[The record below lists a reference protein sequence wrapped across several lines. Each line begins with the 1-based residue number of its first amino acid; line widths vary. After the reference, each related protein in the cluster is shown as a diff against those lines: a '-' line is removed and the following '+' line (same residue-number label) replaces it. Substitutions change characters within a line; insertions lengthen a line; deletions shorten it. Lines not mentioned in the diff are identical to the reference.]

1 MTMAASL
8 GFPGRNEFICFL
20 QNRDQKRA
28 TTVQASVG
36 RARSKQLFEGVFQD
50 AVPEMLM
57 QILTK
62 VGSK

>member
-1 MTMAASL
+1 MAMAASL
-8 GFPGRNEFICFL
+8 GFPGRNEFMRSL
-20 QNRDQKRA
+20 QNRDQKGA
-28 TTVQASVG
+28 TTMQASLSQT
-36 RARSKQLFEGVFQD
+36 RSKQSFEGVFQD